1 MEKSSS
7 SQIKPSLYKN
17 DNMFEKIL
25 NNPGLQHLAE
35 IIFGNLE
42 VEHFKICRL
51 LNQSAKRILDGP
63 MFQDPMY
70 WLKKFRGLSIGNQYD
85 WAKAIQSVQNS
96 FERKYAIISYLQW
109 NLQKEVMDDLP
120 CYTNSAIQDD
130 FRMKIGQVFCKRDS
144 SDEDVQVLKM
154 LAPLTDKPNA
164 PDKSGYTPIQWAA
177 KNGHTEIV
185 KILAPLTDNPNAPDK
200 SGYTPIQ
207 WAAKNGHTELVKI
220 LTPLTNNP
228 NSPND
233 YKRTPIHSA
242 AQNGHVEII
251 KILIPLTDNTNAQDR
266 IGYTPIHLAAMNGH
280 TEIVKILAPL
290 SDNPNAKDFLGRN
303 PIYEAACNGHLEIVK
318 ILAPL
323 TNNPNAPDK
332 YGKTPSSVARN
343 AEIRNFLILSFGISK
358 NHSGGQSN

>member
-7 SQIKPSLYKN
+7 PQIKPSLYKN

-96 FERKYAIISYLQW
+96 FGRKYAIISYLQW

-154 LAPLTDKPNA
+154 LAPLTDK
-164 PDKSGYTPIQWAA
+164 
-177 KNGHTEIV
+177 
-185 KILAPLTDNPNAPDK
+185 PNAPDK

>member
-7 SQIKPSLYKN
+7 PQIKPSLYKN
-17 DNMFEKIL
+17 DNMFEKML

-42 VEHFKICRL
+42 VEHFKICGL

-63 MFQDPMY
+63 MFQDPMF
-70 WLKKFRGLSIGNQYD
+70 WLKRFRGLSIGNQYD

-154 LAPLTDKPNA
+154 LAPLTD
-164 PDKSGYTPIQWAA
+164 
-177 KNGHTEIV
+177 
-185 KILAPLTDNPNAPDK
+185 NPNAPDK

-228 NSPND
+228 NSPNN

-290 SDNPNAKDFLGRN
+290 SDNPNAKDYLGRT

>member
-7 SQIKPSLYKN
+7 PQIKPSLYKN

-177 KNGHTEIV
+177 KNGHTE
-185 KILAPLTDNPNAPDK
+185 
-200 SGYTPIQ
+200 
-207 WAAKNGHTELVKI
+207 LVKI

>member
-1 MEKSSS
+1 
-7 SQIKPSLYKN
+7 
-17 DNMFEKIL
+17 MFEKIL

-70 WLKKFRGLSIGNQYD
+70 WLKNFRGLSIGNQYD

-154 LAPLTDKPNA
+154 LAPLTDK
-164 PDKSGYTPIQWAA
+164 
-177 KNGHTEIV
+177 
-185 KILAPLTDNPNAPDK
+185 PNAPDK